1 MNNLD
6 EIKALND
13 KEKGKITFP
22 FLLESDK
29 CVTNKSGRFRIILLL
44 IVEIHHSGE
53 REE

>member
-1 MNNLD
+1 M
-6 EIKALND
+6 
-13 KEKGKITFP
+13 KEKLLMTRKKERITFP

-29 CVTNKSGRFRIILLL
+29 CVTNKSGRFRITLLL